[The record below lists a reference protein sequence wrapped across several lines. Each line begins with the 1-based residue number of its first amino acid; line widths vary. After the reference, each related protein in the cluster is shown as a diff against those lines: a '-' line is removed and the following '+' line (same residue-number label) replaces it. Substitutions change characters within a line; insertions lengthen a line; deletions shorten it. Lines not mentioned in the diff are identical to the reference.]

1 MRQSNAKPSN
11 AKTDV
16 VIAGA
21 GIPGLTL
28 ALALARALKPGFSI
42 AVCDPSLGKEPAED
56 HRVSALTL
64 SARRMLEA
72 LGIWQRI
79 AGDAQPVHAMEITD
93 SKLDDA
99 VRPSFLH
106 FGEGHEA
113 GEGPLAHIAPHRALA
128 AALREAARDADVHL
142 APEPVRDFARAEE
155 SIAVNLAGRSIEARL
170 LVAADGARSNLR
182 RQSNIHSVAADYK
195 QMGIVATIGHERD
208 HEGIATQHFLPAG
221 TFASL
226 PLTGKRS
233 SIVWAE
239 ETDEARRIA
248 ALPRQE
254 FQRELV
260 KRFGR
265 KLGEIEV
272 LSPVRAYPLTLSIA
286 RTFIGERLAL
296 LGDAAHVVH
305 PLAGQ
310 GLNLGLRDA
319 AALAESIVDAARLG
333 LDPGGPEV
341 LRRYERWRRFDTV
354 AMAGMTDG
362 LNRLFSNRSDTLRV
376 MRDVGLGIVERAPKL
391 KEFFIGEAAGDKGE
405 TPKLM
410 RGEIL

>member
-1 MRQSNAKPSN
+1 MRQSNA
-11 AKTDV
+11 AADI

-28 ALALARALKPGFSI
+28 ALALARALKPNFSV
-42 AVCDPSLGKEPAED
+42 AVCDPSLKAEPAED
-56 HRVSALTL
+56 HRVSAITQ
-64 SARRMLEA
+64 SARHMLEA
-72 LGIWQRI
+72 LGIWAKI
-79 AGDAQPVHAMEITD
+79 ADEAQPVHEMVITD
-93 SKLDDA
+93 SKLDD
-99 VRPSFLH
+99 VMRPTFLN
-106 FGEGHEA
+106 FGDEHK
-113 GEGPLAHIAPHRALA
+113 EGPLAHIVEHRALA
-128 AALREAARDADVHL
+128 IALREAAQAEAVRL
-142 APEPVRDFARAEE
+142 MPEPVVDFQRAEE
-155 SIAVNLAGRSIEARL
+155 AVAISLSDDHSLATKL
-170 LVAADGARSNLR
+170 LVAADGARSKLR
-182 RQSNIHSVAADYK
+182 ARAKIPSVSTDYK
-195 QMGIVATIGHERD
+195 QMGIVATIGHERG

-226 PLTGKRS
+226 PLTGRRS

-239 ETDEARRIA
+239 ETKEANRIV
-248 ALPRQE
+248 ALPPDE
-254 FQRELV
+254 FKCELV
-260 KRFGR
+260 QRFGR

-272 LSPVRAYPLTLSIA
+272 LSSVRAYPLTLSIA
-286 RTFIGERLAL
+286 RSFIGERLAL

-319 AALAESIVDAARLG
+319 AALAESITDAVRLG

-341 LRRYERWRRFDTV
+341 LKRYERWRRFDTV
-354 AMAGMTDG
+354 AMAGATDG

-410 RGEIL
+410 RGEVL

>member
-1 MRQSNAKPSN
+1 MRQSNA
-11 AKTDV
+11 AADI

-28 ALALARALKPGFSI
+28 ALALARALKPSFSI

-56 HRVSALTL
+56 HRVSAITL
-64 SARRMLEA
+64 SARQMLEA
-72 LGIWQRI
+72 LGIWPEI
-79 AGDAQPVHAMEITD
+79 ADQAQPVHEMVITD
-93 SKLDDA
+93 SKLED
-99 VRPSFLH
+99 VMRPSFLT
-106 FGEGHEA
+106 FEDDGEKS
-113 GEGPLAHIAPHRALA
+113 EGPLAHIVEHRALA
-128 AALREAARDADVHL
+128 RALREAATAEAVRL
-142 APEPVRDFARAEE
+142 MPEPVRDFQVAEE
-155 SIAVNLAGRSIEARL
+155 SVAVSIGDDQSLAAKL
-170 LVAADGARSNLR
+170 LVAADGARSKLR
-182 RQSNIHSVAADYK
+182 ARAKIPSVSTDYK
-195 QMGIVATIGHERD
+195 QSGIVATIGHERE

-226 PLTGKRS
+226 PLTGRRS

-239 ETDEARRIA
+239 ETTEARRLI
-248 ALPRQE
+248 ALPPDE
-254 FQRELV
+254 FKRELV
-260 KRFGR
+260 QRFGR

-286 RTFIGERLAL
+286 RSFIGERLAL

-319 AALAESIVDAARLG
+319 AALAESITDAVRLG

-341 LRRYERWRRFDTV
+341 LKRYERWRRFDTV
-354 AMAGMTDG
+354 AMAGATDG

-376 MRDVGLGIVERAPKL
+376 MRDVGLGIVERTPKL
-391 KEFFIGEAAGDKGE
+391 KEFFTGEAAGAKGE

-410 RGEIL
+410 RGEVL

>member
-1 MRQSNAKPSN
+1 MRQSNAK
-11 AKTDV
+11 ADI

-28 ALALARALKPGFSI
+28 ALALGRALKPNFSV
-42 AVCDPSLGKEPAED
+42 AVCDPSLAKPPAED
-56 HRVSALTL
+56 HRVSAITQ
-64 SARRMLEA
+64 SARRMLDA
-72 LGIWQRI
+72 LGIW
-79 AGDAQPVHAMEITD
+79 AKVASDAQPVHAMEITD
-93 SKLDDA
+93 SKLDDV

-106 FGEGHEA
+106 FGEDRE
-113 GEGPLAHIAPHRALA
+113 GEGPLAHIVPHRALA
-128 AALREAARDADVHL
+128 AALREAAAAEGAELL
-142 APEPVRDFARAEE
+142 AQPVEGFQAGEE
-155 SIAVNLAGRSIEARL
+155 SIAVNLSGDQSLATKL
-170 LVAADGARSNLR
+170 LVAADGARSKLR
-182 RQSNIHSVAADYK
+182 ARAKIPSVAADYK
-195 QMGIVATIGHERD
+195 QMGIVATIGHERE

-221 TFASL
+221 TFATL

-239 ETDEARRIA
+239 EADEARRIA
-248 ALPRQE
+248 ALAPDE
-254 FQRELV
+254 FKLELV

-265 KLGEIEV
+265 KLGEVEV

-319 AALAESIVDAARLG
+319 AALAESITDAVRLG

-341 LRRYERWRRFDTV
+341 LKRYERWRRFDTV

-410 RGEIL
+410 RGEVL